1 MENKNQNIAI
11 IVTLL
16 VVIVFF
22 GGWYIFFGQIF
33 SQGPTNLPLEQAQ
46 EIHSQIEPSGIV
58 ATDLGTTTNP
68 DQSTSTVVN

>member
-1 MENKNQNIAI
+1 MEDKNQRIAV

-16 VVIVFF
+16 VVIIFF

-58 ATDLGTTTNP
+58 TTDLEASTSP
-68 DQSTSTVVN
+68 DQATEEAE